1 MTRTNRS
8 RVQMGDAE
16 RNNPGQLSRIYEAM
30 NVLGE
35 QAYRVNGP
43 MLDVVLAAVAEN
55 VGTAGLPITQVGAVM
70 EKPDK
75 APRFRTQASKGQV
88 RACCG
93 VLLMA
98 PVLTGSAEQCPGRLG
113 V

>member
-1 MTRTNRS
+1 
-8 RVQMGDAE
+8 MGEAE
-16 RNNPGQLSRIYEAM
+16 RQNPGQLARIYEAM

-70 EKPDK
+70 EKPDR

-88 RACCG
+88 RACHG
-93 VLLMA
+93 RLLMPPA
-98 PVLTGSAEQCPGRLG
+98 LPRSAESCLGRLG
-113 V
+113 WIVGGGGYEEA